1 MKFAGACLLYL
12 GFLTVIGSAI
22 VLASY
27 GNYWLLAF
35 GLPAYLVLVGKYGC
49 ASH

>member
-1 MKFAGACLLYL
+1 MKFVGACLLYL
-12 GFLTVIGSAI
+12 GFVAALGSAI

-27 GNYWLLAF
+27 GNYWLLAL
-35 GLPAYLVLVGKYGC
+35 GLPAYIVLIGKFGC